1 MWWLVNSRLLVVPQG
16 KPRPKVGWLKDGEEV
31 EPAQVNI
38 RNTESDSIFFIRKA
52 ERKHSGKYEMTV
64 QVENHKD
71 TALLDIQIVGE
82 SACLRMLSY
91 GLVLGSAIELERA
104 LLLSQWVQP
113 FQAVTKSAMDLALIW
128 S

>member
-1 MWWLVNSRLLVVPQG
+1 MLVSYIQLVYSRLLVSPQG

-91 GLVLGSAIELERA
+91 GLVFGFSHRIRKSLASKSMGSAFPG
-104 LLLSQWVQP
+104 SN
-113 FQAVTKSAMDLALIW
+113 
-128 S
+128 